1 MTAALVGA
9 ASCAR
14 CGGELG
20 RSAALCPAC
29 GALLLPA
36 ASGRVLGTSSPLL
49 AGVVRAS
56 AAHRRIA
63 LVLDCLPF
71 LAAVVLGVL
80 LARREAYVDL
90 ALLAL
95 LTVGLLGAS
104 LALLLR
110 RGRSLGRLISG
121 LRTVDNLT
129 ALPVRPRRL
138 IGRTGTGRRTSRT
151 LSARLAAGRDPL
163 HTAPAALLGTDLA
176 EGPAPEAALFAPSGP
191 TGAPRPAASETVAL
205 MFDTGRRHLLRGTL
219 LIGRR
224 PENSDS
230 VTFRDP
236 RRPVVDH
243 PLLGL
248 ADLSRTLS
256 KTHVLLEWSGTV
268 LWVTDLQSASGTVLR
283 SPRGERRPLTPG
295 VPAAAGIG
303 WTVQCG
309 ARSFSVHASPEQ
321 GGTTPLGP
329 PAARQE
335 HTGARP
341 AEQGGTTPLGPP
353 AARQEH
359 TGARP
364 AEHGGTTPLGP
375 SAAGQADTGARP
387 PVESPRTA
395 DGRP

>member
-20 RSAALCPAC
+20 RSAALCPVC
-29 GALLLPA
+29 GTLLLPA
-36 ASGRVLGTSSPLL
+36 ASGRMLGTSSPLL

-56 AAHRRIA
+56 SLRRWVA
-63 LVLDCLPF
+63 LVVDVLP
-71 LAAVVLGVL
+71 LAVAVVVGIL
-80 LARREAYVDL
+80 LAVRGAYAEI

-95 LTVGLLGAS
+95 LLFGLLAAQ

-110 RGRSLGRLISG
+110 RGRSLGRLLAG

-129 ALPVRPRRL
+129 GLPIRL
-138 IGRTGTGRRTSRT
+138 GRWLGRGGAARRTART
-151 LSARLAAGRDPL
+151 LTVRLAGGRDPL

-176 EGPAPEAALFAPSGP
+176 EGPAPDAALFAPSSP
-191 TGAPRPAASETVAL
+191 PDAPRPSASEAVTLV
-205 MFDTGRRHLLRGTL
+205 FDSGRRHVLRGTL
-219 LIGRR
+219 LIGRG
-224 PENSDS
+224 PENSHS
-230 VTFRDP
+230 VSFRDP

-256 KTHVLLEWSGTV
+256 KTHALLEWSGTV
-268 LWVTDLQSASGTVLR
+268 LWVTDLQSANGTVLR
-283 SPRGERRPLTPG
+283 SPRGERRPLAPG
-295 VPAAAGIG
+295 VPGAAGIG
-303 WTVQCG
+303 WTVHCG
-309 ARSFSVHASPEQ
+309 ARSFTVHASSQQ

-341 AEQGGTTPLGPP
+341 SQQGGTTPVLD
-353 AARQEH
+353 EE
-359 TGARP
+359 ARP
-364 AEHGGTTPLGP
+364 
-375 SAAGQADTGARP
+375 
-387 PVESPRTA
+387 
-395 DGRP
+395 